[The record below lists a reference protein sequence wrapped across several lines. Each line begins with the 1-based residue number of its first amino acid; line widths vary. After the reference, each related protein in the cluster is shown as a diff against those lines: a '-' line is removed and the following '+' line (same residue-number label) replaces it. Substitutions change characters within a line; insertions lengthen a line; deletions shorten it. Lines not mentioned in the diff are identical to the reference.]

1 MRFKTFSAALVLV
14 LAAVLPASAQ
24 AQDYPVRSVTIIVP
38 FPAGFISDTLTRVI
52 AEKLRPA
59 LGQAVVVENKP
70 SVGGIVGAAYVA
82 KAEADGY
89 TIMLGWNSTNAI
101 NPFLYKS
108 LSCDPAKDFAP
119 IAFADEIP
127 GVLIAR
133 PDLPVKNLADII
145 KLGKSKGLTYAY
157 GNTTNLVAGETFK
170 NAANIDLTTVPY
182 KGEPFGLTDIIDG
195 HVDMMSLNLPVAYQ
209 MIKAGKVKA
218 IALTGPRKVS
228 ALPDVP
234 LASETLPAF
243 SMPNGWLAFFAPA
256 RTPNA
261 VIERLNKELVAIMN
275 MPDVKAKI
283 EGTGGYVLYSGT
295 PDELQK
301 RVDQDAKRWGEL
313 IKAAKVPPQ

>member
-1 MRFKTFSAALVLV
+1 MRFKTSSAAFVLG
-14 LAAVLPASAQ
+14 LAALLPASAQ
-24 AQDYPVRSVTIIVP
+24 DYPARSVTIVVP
-38 FPAGFISDTLTRVI
+38 FPAGSISDTLARVI
-52 AEKLRPA
+52 ADKLRPA
-59 LGQAVVVENKP
+59 LGQTVVVENKP
-70 SVGGIVGAAYVA
+70 GVGGIVGAAYVA
-82 KAEADGY
+82 KAKADGY
-89 TIMLGWNSTNAI
+89 TIMLGSNSTNAI
-101 NPFLYKS
+101 NPFLFKS
-108 LSCDPAKDFAP
+108 LPYDPAKDFAP
-119 IAFADEIP
+119 IAFAGEIP

-157 GNTTNLVAGETFK
+157 GNTTHLVSGETFK
-170 NAANIDLTTVPY
+170 NAAAIDLTTVPY
-182 KGEPFGLTDIIDG
+182 KGEPPGLTDIIG
-195 HVDMMSLNLPVAYQ
+195 GQVDMMSLNLPVAYQ

-218 IALTGPRKVS
+218 IAFTGPRKVS

>member
-1 MRFKTFSAALVLV
+1 MRFKTFSAAFVLG

-24 AQDYPVRSVTIIVP
+24 DYPARSVTIVVP
-38 FPAGFISDTLTRVI
+38 FPAGSISDTLARVI
-52 AEKLRPA
+52 ADKLRPA
-59 LGQAVVVENKP
+59 LGQAVVVENKLG
-70 SVGGIVGAAYVA
+70 VGGIVGAAYVA
-82 KAEADGY
+82 KAKADGY
-89 TIMLGWNSTNAI
+89 TIMLGSNSTNAI
-101 NPFLYKS
+101 NPFLFKS
-108 LSCDPAKDFAP
+108 LPYDPAKDFAP
-119 IAFADEIP
+119 IAFAGEIP

-157 GNTTNLVAGETFK
+157 GNTTHLVSGETFK
-170 NAANIDLTTVPY
+170 NAAAIDLTTVPY
-182 KGEPFGLTDIIDG
+182 KGEPFGLTDIVAG

-209 MIKAGKVKA
+209 MIKAGKVRA
-218 IALTGPRKVS
+218 IALTGPRKLS
-228 ALPDVP
+228 DMPDVP

-301 RVDQDAKRWGEL
+301 RVDQDAKRWGDL

>member
-1 MRFKTFSAALVLV
+1 MRFKTSSAAFVLG

-24 AQDYPVRSVTIIVP
+24 DYPARSVTIVVP
-38 FPAGFISDTLTRVI
+38 FPAGSISDTLARVI
-52 AEKLRPA
+52 ADKLRPA
-59 LGQAVVVENKP
+59 LGQTVVVENKP
-70 SVGGIVGAAYVA
+70 GVGGIVGAAYVA
-82 KAEADGY
+82 KAKADGY
-89 TIMLGWNSTNAI
+89 TIMLGSNSTNAI
-101 NPFLYKS
+101 NPFLFKS
-108 LSCDPAKDFAP
+108 LPYDPAKDFAP
-119 IAFADEIP
+119 IAFAGEIP

-157 GNTTNLVAGETFK
+157 GNTTHLVSGETFK
-170 NAANIDLTTVPY
+170 NAAAIDLTTVPY
-182 KGEPFGLTDIIDG
+182 KGEPPGLTDIIG
-195 HVDMMSLNLPVAYQ
+195 GQVDMMSLNLPVAYQ

-218 IALTGPRKVS
+218 IAFTGPRKVS

-301 RVDQDAKRWGEL
+301 RVDQDAKRWGDL

>member
-1 MRFKTFSAALVLV
+1 MRFKTSSAALVLG

-24 AQDYPVRSVTIIVP
+24 DYPARSVTIVVP
-38 FPAGFISDTLTRVI
+38 FPAGSISDTLARVI
-52 AEKLRPA
+52 ADKLRPA
-59 LGQAVVVENKP
+59 LGQTVVVENKP
-70 SVGGIVGAAYVA
+70 GVGGIVGAAYVA
-82 KAEADGY
+82 KAKADGY
-89 TIMLGWNSTNAI
+89 TIMLGSNSTNAI
-101 NPFLYKS
+101 NPFLFTS
-108 LSCDPAKDFAP
+108 LSYDPAKDFAP
-119 IAFADEIP
+119 IAFAGEIP

-157 GNTTNLVAGETFK
+157 GNTTHLVSGETFK
-170 NAANIDLTTVPY
+170 NAAAIDLTTVPY
-182 KGEPFGLTDIIDG
+182 KGEPPGLTDIIG
-195 HVDMMSLNLPVAYQ
+195 GQVDMMSLNLPVAYQ

-218 IALTGPRKVS
+218 IALTGPRKLS
-228 ALPDVP
+228 DMPDVP
-234 LASETLPAF
+234 LASETLPAY

-301 RVDQDAKRWGEL
+301 RVDQDAKRWGDL

>member
-1 MRFKTFSAALVLV
+1 MRFKTSIAPFVLG
-14 LAAVLPASAQ
+14 LAAALPASAQ
-24 AQDYPVRSVTIIVP
+24 DYPARSVAIVVP
-38 FPAGFISDTLTRVI
+38 FPAGSISDTLTRVI
-52 AEKLRPA
+52 ADKLRPA

-70 SVGGIVGAAYVA
+70 GVGGILGAAYVA
-82 KAEADGY
+82 KAKADGY
-89 TIMLGWNSTNAI
+89 TIMLGSNSTNAI

-108 LSCDPAKDFAP
+108 LPYDPAKDFVP
-119 IAFADEIP
+119 IAFAGEIP

-133 PDLPVKNLADII
+133 PDLPVKNLADLI

-157 GNTTNLVAGETFK
+157 GNTTHLVSGETFK
-170 NAANIDLTTVPY
+170 SAADIDLTTVPY
-182 KGEPFGLTDIIDG
+182 KGEPFGLTDIIG
-195 HVDMMSLNLPVAYQ
+195 GQVDVMSLNLPVAYQ

-218 IALTGPRKVS
+218 IAFTGPRKVS
-228 ALPDVP
+228 DMPDVP

-256 RTPNA
+256 GTPNA
-261 VIERLNKELVAIMN
+261 VIERLNRELVAIMN
-275 MPDVKAKI
+275 MPEVKAKI

>member
-1 MRFKTFSAALVLV
+1 MLFKTSSAALVLG

-24 AQDYPVRSVTIIVP
+24 DYPARSVTIVVP
-38 FPAGFISDTLTRVI
+38 FPAGSISDTLARVI
-52 AEKLRPA
+52 ADKLRPA
-59 LGQAVVVENKP
+59 LGQTVVVENKP
-70 SVGGIVGAAYVA
+70 GVGGIVGAAYVA
-82 KAEADGY
+82 KAKADGY
-89 TIMLGWNSTNAI
+89 TIMLGSNSTNAI
-101 NPFLYKS
+101 NPFLFKS
-108 LSCDPAKDFAP
+108 LSYDPVKDFAP
-119 IAFADEIP
+119 IAFAGEIP

-157 GNTTNLVAGETFK
+157 GNTTHLVSGETFK
-170 NAANIDLTTVPY
+170 NAAAIDLTTVPY
-182 KGEPFGLTDIIDG
+182 KGEPPGLTDIIG
-195 HVDMMSLNLPVAYQ
+195 GQVDMMSLNLPVAYQ

-218 IALTGPRKVS
+218 IALTGPRKLS
-228 ALPDVP
+228 DMPDVP

-301 RVDQDAKRWGEL
+301 RVDQDAKRWGDL

>member
-1 MRFKTFSAALVLV
+1 MRFKTSSAALVLG

-24 AQDYPVRSVTIIVP
+24 DYPARSVTIVVP
-38 FPAGFISDTLTRVI
+38 FPAGSISDTLARVI
-52 AEKLRPA
+52 ADKLRPA
-59 LGQAVVVENKP
+59 LGQAVVVENKLG
-70 SVGGIVGAAYVA
+70 VGGIVGAAYVA
-82 KAEADGY
+82 KAKADGY
-89 TIMLGWNSTNAI
+89 TIMLGSNSTNAI
-101 NPFLYKS
+101 NPFLFKS
-108 LSCDPAKDFAP
+108 LPYDPAKDFAP
-119 IAFADEIP
+119 IAFAGEIP

-157 GNTTNLVAGETFK
+157 GNTTHLVSGETFK
-170 NAANIDLTTVPY
+170 NAAAIDLTTVPY
-182 KGEPFGLTDIIDG
+182 KGEPPGLTDIIG
-195 HVDMMSLNLPVAYQ
+195 GQVDMMSLNLPVAYQ
-209 MIKAGKVKA
+209 MIKAGKVRA
-218 IALTGPRKVS
+218 IALTGPRKLS
-228 ALPDVP
+228 DMPDVP

-301 RVDQDAKRWGEL
+301 RVDQDAKRWGDL

>member
-1 MRFKTFSAALVLV
+1 MRFKTSSAAFVLG

-24 AQDYPVRSVTIIVP
+24 DYPARSVTIVVP
-38 FPAGFISDTLTRVI
+38 FPAGSISDTLARVI
-52 AEKLRPA
+52 ADKLRPA
-59 LGQAVVVENKP
+59 LGQTVVVENKP
-70 SVGGIVGAAYVA
+70 GVGGIVGAAYVA
-82 KAEADGY
+82 KAKADGY
-89 TIMLGWNSTNAI
+89 TIMLGSNSTNAI
-101 NPFLYKS
+101 NPFLFKS
-108 LSCDPAKDFAP
+108 LPYDPAKDFAP
-119 IAFADEIP
+119 IAFAGEIP

-157 GNTTNLVAGETFK
+157 GNTTHLVSGETFK
-170 NAANIDLTTVPY
+170 NAAAIDLTTVPY
-182 KGEPFGLTDIIDG
+182 KGEPPGLTDIIG
-195 HVDMMSLNLPVAYQ
+195 GQVDMMSLNLPVAYQ

-218 IALTGPRKVS
+218 IAFTGPRKVS

>member
-1 MRFKTFSAALVLV
+1 MRFKTSSAALVLG

-24 AQDYPVRSVTIIVP
+24 DYPARSVTIIVP
-38 FPAGFISDTLTRVI
+38 FPAGSISDTLARVI
-52 AEKLRPA
+52 ADKLRPA
-59 LGQAVVVENKP
+59 LGQTVVVENKP
-70 SVGGIVGAAYVA
+70 GVGGIVGAAYVA
-82 KAEADGY
+82 KAKADGY
-89 TIMLGWNSTNAI
+89 TIMLGSNSTNAI
-101 NPFLYKS
+101 NPFLFKS
-108 LSCDPAKDFAP
+108 LSYDPVKDFAP
-119 IAFADEIP
+119 IAFAGEIP

-157 GNTTNLVAGETFK
+157 GNTTHLVSGETFK
-170 NAANIDLTTVPY
+170 NAAAIDLTTVPY
-182 KGEPFGLTDIIDG
+182 KGEPPGLTDIIG
-195 HVDMMSLNLPVAYQ
+195 GQVDMMSLNLPVAYQ

-218 IALTGPRKVS
+218 IALTGPRKLS
-228 ALPDVP
+228 DMPDVP

-301 RVDQDAKRWGEL
+301 RVDQDAKRWGDL